1 MIAAT
6 VAASLGD
13 APSYAQ
19 EPPSTTFSGTNGAAL
34 APESKA
40 SETIL
45 DQPKLTGNWW
55 GARDTLSAHGVEVD
69 VNLSQFYQ
77 GVAAGGTQRSF
88 EYGGKVDYYVN
99 LDGGKLGLWPGLSL
113 TAHAETRYADD
124 VNTIDGMFSFGNFN
138 MAFPKV
144 DQDVTGITALKLT
157 ELLFDHVLLVAG
169 KINTLDDF
177 RLNFTGKN
185 GLERF
190 MNSAMVANI
199 INARTIPYSTYG
211 AGISVFA
218 EKGPE
223 FTFLV
228 RDPDNHPTTGDLDK
242 LFAHGAVLTGS
253 IRAPISPFGL
263 EGTQVLGG
271 NWSSRHYT
279 ALDPSSWVTVPG
291 QGLVAPE
298 ESGSWAV
305 YYNFDQY
312 LWMSSANTNTWLGI
326 FGMSGLSDGNPN
338 PIRWNATIGLG
349 AGGLIPGR
357 EGDVFGLGYFH
368 MGVSSEFKQLL
379 GGPLAPPGLE
389 QRDEQGV
396 EFFYNAAL
404 TRWCHLSADLQIV
417 TPSTNDLDTT
427 VLVGGR
433 LEIVF

>member
-6 VAASLGD
+6 VAASFGD
-13 APSYAQ
+13 AVTYAQ
-19 EPPSTTFSGTNGAAL
+19 EPRAAAFSNNNEITLPA
-34 APESKA
+34 ESKA
-40 SETIL
+40 SDTIL
-45 DQPKLTGNWW
+45 DQPRLTGNWW
-55 GARDTLSAHGVEVD
+55 GARDTLSAHGIELD
-69 VNLSQFYQ
+69 INLSQFYQ
-77 GVAAGGTQRSF
+77 GVAAGGTERSF
-88 EYGGKVDYYVN
+88 EYGGKLDYYVN
-99 LDGGKLGLWPGLSL
+99 LDGSKLGLWPGFSV
-113 TAHAETRYADD
+113 TTHAETRYGDD
-124 VNTIDGMFSFGNFN
+124 INGIDGMFSFANFN

-144 DQDVTGITALKLT
+144 GQDVTGITALKLT
-157 ELLFDHVLLVAG
+157 QLLFDHLALIAG

-190 MNSAMVANI
+190 MNSGVVANI

-211 AGISVFA
+211 AGFSVFA
-218 EKGPE
+218 GQGPQ

-228 RDPDNHPTTGDLDK
+228 RDPNDHATTADLDE
-242 LFAHGAVLTGS
+242 LFAHGALLTGTL
-253 IRAPISPFGL
+253 RLPVAPFGVS
-263 EGTQVLGG
+263 GTQVIGG

-279 ALDPSSWVTVPG
+279 SVDPSSWVNVPG
-291 QGLVAPE
+291 QGLVATE

-312 LWMSSANTNTWLGI
+312 LWMDSRNANTWVGV

-357 EGDVFGLGYFH
+357 EHDTLGLGYFH
-368 MGVSSEFKQLL
+368 IGISDDFKQLL
-379 GGPLAPPGLE
+379 SASPAPPGLA

-396 EFFYNAAL
+396 ELYYNAAI
-404 TRWCHLSADLQIV
+404 TPWCHLSADLQIV
-417 TPSTNDLDTT
+417 TPSTKDLDTT

-433 LEIVF
+433 LKIDF

>member
-6 VAASLGD
+6 VAVSQVA
-13 APSYAQ
+13 YAQ
-19 EPPSTTFSGTNGAAL
+19 ESPTATFSNTNGMAL
-34 APESKA
+34 AAEPEPGG
-40 SETIL
+40 TIL

-55 GARDTLSAHGVEVD
+55 RARDTLSAHGVELD
-69 VNLSQFYQ
+69 INLSQFYQ
-77 GVAAGGTQRSF
+77 AVAAGGTQRSF
-88 EYGGKVDYYVN
+88 EYGGKLDFYVN
-99 LDGGKLGLWPGLSL
+99 LDGGKLGLWSGFAV
-113 TAHAETRYADD
+113 TVHAETRYGDD
-124 VNTIDGMFSFGNFN
+124 INTTDGMFSFGNFN

-144 DQDVTGITALKLT
+144 DQDVTGITALKLRQ
-157 ELLFDHVLLVAG
+157 LLFDHLLLVAG

-190 MNSAMVANI
+190 MNSAVVANI

-211 AGISVFA
+211 AGFSVFA

-228 RDPDNHPTTGDLDK
+228 RDPDNHPITSDLDK
-242 LFAHGAVLTGS
+242 LFANGAVLTGS
-253 IRAPISPFGL
+253 IRAPVTPFGL

-279 ALDPSSWVTVPG
+279 AVDPSSWVNVPG
-291 QGLVAPE
+291 QGLVAGE

-312 LWMSSANTNTWLGI
+312 LWINSANTNTWLGM

-357 EGDVFGLGYFH
+357 EGDTLGLGYFH

-379 GGPLAPPGLE
+379 GGPLAPPRFA

-396 EFFYNAAL
+396 ELYYNAAL
-404 TRWCHLSADLQIV
+404 TPWCHLSAELQIV
-417 TPSTNDLDTT
+417 VPSTKDLDTT

-433 LEIVF
+433 LKIDF

>member
-1 MIAAT
+1 MVAGAL
-6 VAASLGD
+6 AASLGD
-13 APSYAQ
+13 AATYAQ
-19 EPPSTTFSGTNGAAL
+19 ESPTATVSDNNGVTLGGESEPSG
-34 APESKA
+34 
-40 SETIL
+40 TIL

-55 GARDTLSAHGVEVD
+55 GARDTLSAHGVD
-69 VNLSQFYQ
+69 IDINLSQFYQ
-77 GVAAGGTQRSF
+77 GVASGGTERSF
-88 EYGGKVDYYVN
+88 EYGGKLDYYVR

-113 TAHAETRYADD
+113 TAHAETRYGED

-144 DQDVTGITALKLT
+144 GQDVTGITALKVT
-157 ELLFDHVLLVAG
+157 QELFDHLLLIAG

-190 MNSAMVANI
+190 MNSAVVANI

-211 AGISVFA
+211 AGFSVFTD
-218 EKGPE
+218 KGPE

-228 RDPDNHPTTGDLDK
+228 RDPDNHPTTSDLDK
-242 LFAHGAVLTGS
+242 LFAHGALLTGS
-253 IRAPISPFGL
+253 IRVPVSPFGL
-263 EGTQVLGG
+263 EGTQVVGG

-279 ALDPSSWVTVPG
+279 TLDPSSWVNVPG
-291 QGLVAPE
+291 QGLVSGE

-312 LWMSSANTNTWLGI
+312 LWVSSANTNTWLGV

-338 PIRWNATIGLG
+338 PIRWNATVGLG

-357 EGDVFGLGYFH
+357 ERDTLGVGYFH
-368 MGVSSEFKQLL
+368 MGVSSEFKELL
-379 GGPLAPPGLE
+379 GGSLAPPGLA

-396 EFFYNAAL
+396 EFYYNAAL
-404 TRWCHLSADLQIV
+404 TRWCHLSADLQVV
-417 TPSTNDLDTT
+417 TPSTKNLDTT

-433 LEIVF
+433 LKIDF

>member
-1 MIAAT
+1 MIITAA
-6 VAASLGD
+6 AASPGD
-13 APSYAQ
+13 WIARAQDIPLPAETPSLDGG
-19 EPPSTTFSGTNGAAL
+19 EW
-34 APESKA
+34 PESEVEP
-40 SETIL
+40 SIF
-45 DQPKLTGNWW
+45 DRPKLIGSGW
-55 GARDTLSAHGVEVD
+55 GVRDTLSAHGVQLN

-77 GVAAGGTQRSF
+77 GVADGGAERSF
-88 EYGGKVDYYVN
+88 EYGGKLDYYLKV
-99 LDGGKLGLWPGLSL
+99 DGGKLGLWQGFSI
-113 TAHAETRYADD
+113 TTHAETRYGND

-144 DQDVTGITALKLT
+144 GQDVTGLTSLKFT
-157 ELLFDHVLLVAG
+157 QLLFDHLLLVAG

-190 MNSAMVANI
+190 MNSAIVANI

-211 AGISVFA
+211 AGFAVFA

-228 RDPDNHPTTGDLDK
+228 RDPNDHATTADLDK
-242 LFAHGAVLTGS
+242 LFANGVVLTSS
-253 IRAPISPFGL
+253 IRVPVTPFGL
-263 EGTQVLGG
+263 SGTQVLGG

-279 ALDPSSWVTVPG
+279 SVDPSSWVEVPG
-291 QGLVAPE
+291 QGLVAAE
-298 ESGSWAV
+298 ETGSWAV

-312 LWMSSANTNTWLGI
+312 LWSSSANTNTWLGL

-357 EGDVFGLGYFH
+357 DRDTLGLGYFH
-368 MGVSSEFKQLL
+368 MGISDDFKQLL
-379 GGPLAPPGLE
+379 SGPSAPPGLA

-396 EFFYNAAL
+396 ELYYNAAI
-404 TRWCHLSADLQIV
+404 TPWCHLSADLQIV
-417 TPSTNDLDTT
+417 TPSTKDLDTT

-433 LEIVF
+433 LKIDF